1 MNLHNLRPAE
11 GSTHKE
17 KRIARGEGSRG
28 GTATRGNKGAQA
40 RAGYHSKRGFEG
52 GQMPF
57 HKRIPKYG
65 FTNINRVEFHGVNL
79 DVIQELAAKDSVNK
93 VDKAMLVHHGVA
105 SKNDLVKVLGRGA
118 EKYSAALEITADAF
132 SESAK
137 VAIEKKGKAIIA
149 PRHVKKEEVKAEAA
163 PKAAKAPK
171 APKAEKA
178 APKAKKTETKKKS
191 K

>member
-1 MNLHNLRPAE
+1 MKLHNLTPQE

-79 DVIQELAAKDSVNK
+79 DVVQALAEKDSVKK
-93 VDKAMLVHHGVA
+93 VDKAMLVNHGLA
-105 SKNDLVKVLGRGA
+105 SKNDLVKIVGRGA
-118 EKYSAALEITADAF
+118 EKYSAALEVVADAF

-137 VAIEKKGKAIIA
+137 AAIEGKNGKAVIA
-149 PRHVKKEEVKAEAA
+149 PRHVAAEKPAEKAEAKK
-163 PKAAKAPK
+163 PAAKA
-171 APKAEKA
+171 
-178 APKAKKTETKKKS
+178 KTDKKKS